1 MATTTR
7 RGWAASG
14 VLVAIV
20 AAGVLLLLLP
30 GGVVCAGAAAG
41 AGVEECEEDDSRA
54 RAGDRVEALPG
65 QPPVAFAQYS
75 GYVTVN
81 QDRGRALFYWLTE
94 AVGDAATKPLVLW
107 LNGGQWPSSAPR

>member
-41 AGVEECEEDDSRA
+41 AGVEECEDDSRA

-81 QDRGRALFYWLTE
+81 QTHGRALFYWFMNT
-94 AVGDAATKPLVLW
+94 VCTAT
-107 LNGGQWPSSAPR
+107 NNSSSSSSSSGGGQHRPLT